1 MVEALQTV
9 SDDAQRLGHAPTGRL
24 LVRQSG
30 PFKAGDVS
38 VTLSDRLIK
47 ADNPSVRSVIA
58 SLGGQSE
65 HHLSNSLTKTG
76 YLRHHAQK

>member
-47 ADNPSVRSVIA
+47 ADNPSITLGNSPQ
-58 SLGGQSE
+58 LGGQSE
-65 HHLSNSLTKTG
+65 HHT
-76 YLRHHAQK
+76 Q